1 MWNLK
6 NMSMTRSVTGT
17 SKSLQVPIVWWEER
31 SSQKNHNNHNNDNMF
46 AKTKIHL
53 KNKTSFDAQKQNS
66 RERLITLSL
75 SFSLIW
81 RTFCFSCRKHNFLGW
96 VKAWQKSCKKF
107 FSRNEVRQI
116 LRQSLNLWPWW
127 RQTEV
132 RTWGSKSLGL
142 NSARN
147 RAKLDF

>member
-31 SSQKNHNNHNNDNMF
+31 SSQKNHKNHNNDNMF

-66 RERLITLSL
+66 RERLITFSL
-75 SFSLIW
+75 SFFLVIFASEELFAFLVANII
-81 RTFCFSCRKHNFLGW
+81 FSAELKPDKKAAKSFFRETKFVRSWGKVQTCGLGGG
-96 VKAWQKSCKKF
+96 
-107 FSRNEVRQI
+107 RQ
-116 LRQSLNLWPWW
+116 R
-127 RQTEV
+127 
-132 RTWGSKSLGL
+132 LGL
-142 NSARN
+142 EVQ
-147 RAKLDF
+147 RAWV